1 MKKLFLLLSVIT
13 ITTTSCNNT
22 KVQELV
28 SSISSVLPGNQYED
42 LGEGLFAEF
51 NTNLGT
57 IVVKLSYK
65 RTPIT
70 VANFVALAEGIHP
83 DVDSIHKGLRFY
95 DGLIFHRVMNNF
107 MIQGGDPEGTG
118 RGGPGYSFPDEF
130 DETLMHDKPGV
141 LSMANSGPAT
151 NGSQFFITETPT
163 PHLNN
168 KHSVFGEVVLGLE
181 IQDSISNVETGVGDR
196 PISDVIIKKLNIIKR
211 GDDANKFDAV
221 NVWNV
226 ELTKLVE
233 KNRLQEEEK
242 EKARIEN
249 QAKGKDKAI
258 SFLPTLNKYKS
269 KSSKYK
275 SGLRTF
281 YITKGTGAKPKQGD
295 NVNLYYEL
303 YDTNANLID
312 SNSKE
317 CEEGY
322 GRYDSEKELRG
333 RYNAMPMQLS
343 PDAQIITGFKEAVG
357 TMRVGDKIYAY
368 LPSNIGYGVQGSGI
382 IKPNQDLIFILTMV
396 SIN

>member
-196 PISDVIIKKLNIIKR
+196 PISDVL
-211 GDDANKFDAV
+211 
-221 NVWNV
+221 
-226 ELTKLVE
+226 
-233 KNRLQEEEK
+233 
-242 EKARIEN
+242 
-249 QAKGKDKAI
+249 
-258 SFLPTLNKYKS
+258 
-269 KSSKYK
+269 
-275 SGLRTF
+275 
-281 YITKGTGAKPKQGD
+281 
-295 NVNLYYEL
+295 
-303 YDTNANLID
+303 
-312 SNSKE
+312 
-317 CEEGY
+317 
-322 GRYDSEKELRG
+322 
-333 RYNAMPMQLS
+333 
-343 PDAQIITGFKEAVG
+343 
-357 TMRVGDKIYAY
+357 
-368 LPSNIGYGVQGSGI
+368 
-382 IKPNQDLIFILTMV
+382 
-396 SIN
+396 